1 MVHGKEAGMTEYII
15 IAKTKNTHT
24 KQDAHPEVFRVIIEA
39 GSLELAA
46 NKFRFEYSQA
56 KYNLLAIVSRGG
68 VKEVARLL

>member
-1 MVHGKEAGMTEYII
+1 MEEYII
-15 IAKTKNTHT
+15 ITKTKSI
-24 KQDAHPEVFRVIIEA
+24 HPEQEERSEAFRVIIEA

-56 KYNLLAIVSRGG
+56 QYSLLAIVSRGG